1 VSRALAETILG
12 AVLDAEQMQS
22 NALALIEAS
31 GLKAEDFDFPDEKR
45 LSVGWRIVEALAR
58 RRKPVTAK
66 TVWSFGNASKT
77 FTDQDAGFFS
87 RLQVGNELDREQFE
101 QVVENYRSV
110 VRHRSLLATLEGYV
124 GQLREKKLDVPSAA
138 AALEAYLRDLQAY
151 TTADG
156 TGEDDVLEIADD
168 WERQE
173 GGQVTN
179 IVPTGIKTLDGVIL
193 GWRPSLNIIAAQPG
207 VGKSALLASC
217 IEAQI
222 DLGFTVGLFGLEDAT
237 RWVAQRLIAR
247 DMRIPVGEIGIR
259 RRDHSL
265 GMKFQEVA
273 AMHAEKLRKLIT
285 YKHDQIDTDELCRR
299 GASWVYNRK
308 VGCVYVDN
316 GSEVEHEGKAGGND
330 ADQFRLKVAH
340 SYRRMRATAIS
351 TNTPWVVLVHTA
363 RPQDNFERP
372 PRPSEI
378 AESAYIERR
387 ARVIVGLWEREKEP
401 DFLRLTV
408 MKNTLGKRGQSMKL
422 ARYTEAALVDKDV
435 GDLVN
440 LESERWQEARAA
452 KERKAAEAAH
462 EKELKARAAE
472 ALKVKRGGKPPAQL
486 EITEPGAEG

>member
-1 VSRALAETILG
+1 MLAETIFG
-12 AVLDAEQMQS
+12 ALLDAEQMQS
-22 NALALIEAS
+22 NALALLESS
-31 GLKAEDFDFPDEKR
+31 GLKAEDLDFPDEHR
-45 LSVGWRIVEALAR
+45 LSLGWRIVEALAR

-66 TVWSFGNASKT
+66 TVWSFGHASKT
-77 FTDQDAGFFS
+77 FGEADAGYFS

-101 QVVENYRSV
+101 QVVENFRAV
-110 VRHRSLLATLEGYV
+110 VRHRSLLATLEQYV

-168 WERQE
+168 WARQE
-173 GGQVTN
+173 AGEVTN
-179 IVPTGIKTLDGVIL
+179 IVPTGIKTLDSVIL

-247 DMRIPVGEIGIR
+247 DMRVPVGEIGIR
-259 RRDHSL
+259 RRDHAIGL
-265 GMKFQEVA
+265 KFQEVA
-273 AMHAEKLRKLIT
+273 AAHAAKLRKLIT
-285 YKHDQIDTDELCRR
+285 YRHDQIDTDELCRR

-308 VGCVYVDN
+308 VGTVYVDN
-316 GSEVEHEGKAGGND
+316 GSEVEHEGKAGDPNN

-340 SYRRMRATAIS
+340 SYRRMRSTAIS

-363 RPQDNFERP
+363 RPTDNFERP

-408 MKNTLGKRGQSMKL
+408 MKNTLGKRGQTIKL
-422 ARYTEAALVDKDV
+422 ARYVESALVDRDV

-440 LESERWQEARAA
+440 LESERWAEARAA
-452 KERKAAEAAH
+452 KERKAAEQAH
-462 EKELKARAAE
+462 EKELKKAA
-472 ALKVKRGGKPPAQL
+472 ADKLKSRSKPAQL
-486 EITEPGAEG
+486 ETTEPGAEG